1 LKAKDARLPIF
12 PLSLQLNYKIRKKGM
27 KKFVMDLSVVDNVAL
42 NSNFFLLKLTADR
55 KLPEMYPGQFVEV
68 KVEGSPNTF
77 LRRPISINY
86 VCEESNEL
94 WLLVQIIGDG
104 TSTLSALSKGDTL
117 NLVLPLGNSFTI
129 PEDSSKS
136 VLLIGGGVGTAPM
149 LFFGKILKEKGFSPN
164 FLLGA
169 RSAGDLLQLDEFQKY
184 GNVYTTTEDGTA
196 GEKGYVTQHS
206 ILQTLPFDYI
216 YTCGPKPMM
225 MAVAA
230 YAKSKQIACE
240 VSLEN
245 TMACGFGV
253 CLCCVENTVNGH
265 VCVCTEGP
273 VFNINE
279 LKWQI

>member
-1 LKAKDARLPIF
+1 MRKQVADLTVVENLP
-12 PLSLQLNYKIRKKGM
+12 
-27 KKFVMDLSVVDNVAL
+27 L
-42 NSNFFLLKLTADR
+42 NSSYFLLKLTSEEV
-55 KLPEMYPGQFVEV
+55 LPKMLPGQFVEI

-77 LRRPISINY
+77 LRRPISINLFDE
-86 VCEESNEL
+86 VSNQL
-94 WLLVQIIGDG
+94 WLLIQKVGDG
-104 TSTLSALSKGDTL
+104 TRALSLLKQGDVV
-117 NLVLPLGNSFTI
+117 NIMYPLGNSFTL
-129 PEDSSKS
+129 PSNKSKS
-136 VLLIGGGVGTAPM
+136 LLLIGGGVGTAPM
-149 LFFGKILKEKGFSPN
+149 LFFGKLLKEQGFEPN

-169 RSAGDLLQLDEFQKY
+169 RSENDLLQLDEFAKY
-184 GNVYTTTEDGTA
+184 GTIFTTTEDGSA

-206 ILQTLPFDYI
+206 VLQTRQFDFI

-225 MAVAA
+225 LAVAA
-230 YAKSKQIACE
+230 YAKGRDIQCE

-253 CLCCVENTVNGH
+253 CLCCVEKTTNGN